1 MRYNSNSLYGIP
13 LPPLAFGPKGSTV
26 YKLFPCS
33 IKELCLKPP
42 SCPFVLPPVN
52 PQWLPYSN
60 EDIFDPEASTLWVAS
75 AEFAQLCANSWSA
88 GPYFKYSNAVNSI
101 TAFSLPEEP

>member
-13 LPPLAFGPKGSTV
+13 LPPFSNEPKGSTV

-42 SCPFVLPPVN
+42 NCSFVLPHVN
-52 PQWLPYSN
+52 PQWLPYSY
-60 EDIFDPEASTLWVAS
+60 EVIFDPGAST
-75 AEFAQLCANSWSA
+75 E
-88 GPYFKYSNAVNSI
+88 
-101 TAFSLPEEP
+101 